1 MASQAS
7 KPVITQPVKGTQ
19 SQARSAKAKV
29 SGTNHTPHFVFE
41 KGNYRVFFIAMAL
54 VLIGFI
60 TMTGT
65 TDIYD
70 TRKIVIA
77 PLLVLSGFVV
87 GFFAIFKKPA
97 NKA

>member
-1 MASQAS
+1 MAQEKKIIA
-7 KPVITQPVKGTQ
+7 QPVKGATPP
-19 SQARSAKAKV
+19 K
-29 SGTNHTPHFVFE
+29 TNAPTTHHFIFD
-41 KGNYRVFFIAMAL
+41 KGNYRLLFVAIAL
-54 VLIGFI
+54 VVIGFI

-87 GFFAIFKKPA
+87 GFFAIFKKPE

>member
-1 MASQAS
+1 MAQEKKSIIA
-7 KPVITQPVKGTQ
+7 QPVRGVKPASPKGP
-19 SQARSAKAKV
+19 K
-29 SGTNHTPHFVFE
+29 TNHTPHFVFD
-41 KGNYRVFFIAMAL
+41 KGNYRVLFIAIAL
-54 VLIGFI
+54 VIVGFL

-87 GFFAIFKKPA
+87 GFIAIFKKPSA
-97 NKA
+97 

>member
-1 MASQAS
+1 MAQQQ
-7 KPVITQPVKGTQ
+7 KPVIAQPVKG
-19 SQARSAKAKV
+19 AAAKPVAAKGSA
-29 SGTNHTPHFVFE
+29 TNHTPHFVFE
-41 KGNYRVFFIAMAL
+41 KGNYRIFFVAIAL
-54 VLIGFI
+54 VIIGFL

-87 GFFAIFKKPA
+87 GFFAIFKKPE

>member
-1 MASQAS
+1 MAQQQ
-7 KPVITQPVKGTQ
+7 KPVIAQPVKG
-19 SQARSAKAKV
+19 AAPKPAAAKGSA
-29 SGTNHTPHFVFE
+29 TNHTPHFVFE
-41 KGNYRVFFIAMAL
+41 KGNYRIFFVAIAL
-54 VLIGFI
+54 VIIGFL

>member
-1 MASQAS
+1 MAQQQ
-7 KPVITQPVKGTQ
+7 KPIIAQPVRAAAKPAQKT
-19 SQARSAKAKV
+19 SA
-29 SGTNHTPHFVFE
+29 TNHTPHFVFD
-41 KGNYRVFFIAMAL
+41 KGNYRLLFVAIAL
-54 VLIGFI
+54 VIVGFI
-60 TMTGT
+60 CMTGT

-87 GFFAIFKKPA
+87 GFLAIFKKPTTD

>member
-1 MASQAS
+1 MAQQERKA
-7 KPVITQPVKGTQ
+7 IIAQPVKG
-19 SQARSAKAKV
+19 AAPKPAAAKGSA
-29 SGTNHTPHFVFE
+29 TNHTPHFVFE
-41 KGNYRVFFIAMAL
+41 KGNYRMFFVAIAL
-54 VLIGFI
+54 VIIGFL

-87 GFFAIFKKPA
+87 GFLAIFKKPA

>member
-1 MASQAS
+1 MAQQEKKA
-7 KPVITQPVKGTQ
+7 IIAQPVRGAAPKAAAAKT
-19 SQARSAKAKV
+19 SA
-29 SGTNHTPHFVFE
+29 TNHTPAFVFE
-41 KGNYRVFFIAMAL
+41 KGNYVIFFVAIAL
-54 VLIGFI
+54 VVIGFL

-65 TDIYD
+65 TDIYSS
-70 TRKIVIA
+70 TKIVVA

>member
-1 MASQAS
+1 MAQEKKIIA
-7 KPVITQPVKGTQ
+7 QPVKGV
-19 SQARSAKAKV
+19 KPPK
-29 SGTNHTPHFVFE
+29 TNEPTTHHFIFD
-41 KGNYRVFFIAMAL
+41 KGNYRLLFVAIAL
-54 VLIGFI
+54 VVIGFI

-87 GFFAIFKKPA
+87 GFFAIFKKPE

>member
-1 MASQAS
+1 MAQQQ
-7 KPVITQPVKGTQ
+7 KPIIAQPVK
-19 SQARSAKAKV
+19 SASAKPAATK
-29 SGTNHTPHFVFE
+29 SSATNHTPTFVFD
-41 KGNYRVFFIAMAL
+41 KGNYRVFFIAIAL
-54 VLIGFI
+54 VVIGFL

-87 GFFAIFKKPA
+87 GFIAIFKKPSA
-97 NKA
+97 KA

>member
-1 MASQAS
+1 MAQQQ
-7 KPVITQPVKGTQ
+7 KPVIAQPVKGAPAK
-19 SQARSAKAKV
+19 SAQAKTSA
-29 SGTNHTPHFVFE
+29 TNHTPHFVFE
-41 KGNYRVFFIAMAL
+41 KGNYRVFFIAIAL
-54 VLIGFI
+54 VVVGFI